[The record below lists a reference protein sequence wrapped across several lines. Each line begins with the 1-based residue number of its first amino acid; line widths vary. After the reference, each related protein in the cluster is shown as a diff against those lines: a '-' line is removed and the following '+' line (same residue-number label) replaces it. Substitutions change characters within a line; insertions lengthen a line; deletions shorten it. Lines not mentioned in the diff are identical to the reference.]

1 MTIGSL
7 DMPTVIGGAGRRGND
22 ETVKLDEMAQ
32 VRKPRRAPAA
42 LPPTAGDV
50 LLASLRRHGVDYLFV
65 NPGTDFPPI
74 VEGFAR
80 AREGKAK
87 VPRPVLVPHENL
99 AVAMAH
105 GAWLVT
111 GAPQAVMVHVNVGT
125 ANAVNMLANASRDRV
140 PLILMA
146 GRSPIMESGVF
157 GARNRS
163 IHWAQEM
170 FDQAGMVRELVKW
183 DYELRNPEQAQGVV
197 ARAVEAA
204 TASPSGPVYLTLPRE
219 PLSAAAG
226 SEPRA
231 AEPRAAPS
239 MPHPDPAAIARL
251 AEWIAEARRP
261 LVVASNLGRVP
272 EDAITLGR
280 VAERFKLPVV
290 AQTPRFLCLAT
301 DHAMH
306 AGFDSGPLLADADLV
321 LVIESDVPWMP
332 DVKAPGAKA
341 RIVHIG
347 EDPAFL
353 RYPMRGFR
361 SDLSIAAGAG
371 TTLTALEAELARR
384 GVRRDAAE
392 GWARRPEPAAAG
404 ADAPH
409 ITPEYLSRCV
419 GEMAGPDGIIVNE
432 YQLRLAHCARPQP
445 GTYFAVSP
453 AGGLGWSVG
462 AALGAKLAAPERF
475 VVATIGDGGFIF
487 ANPTACHW
495 TAEAHA
501 LPIVMVIF
509 NNARYAA
516 VRNATLSMFASG
528 AAGRENGLGLADLSP
543 SPPFEKIAEA
553 HGAFAA
559 RVERPAELPAVLAA
573 ARDAVLTEKR
583 HALVNV
589 ITPY

>member
-1 MTIGSL
+1 MRV
-7 DMPTVIGGAGRRGND
+7 DMGGATQQAIENGCGQSHGEDKARMP
-22 ETVKLDEMAQ
+22 E
-32 VRKPRRAPAA
+32 PRRVPSTM
-42 LPPTAGDV
+42 PPTAGDI
-50 LLASLRRHGVDYLFV
+50 LLASLKRHGIANLFV

-80 AREGKAK
+80 ARETGAE
-87 VPRPVLVPHENL
+87 VPRAVLAPHENL

-105 GAWLVT
+105 GAYLAT

-125 ANAVNMLANASRDRV
+125 ANTVNMLADASRDRI
-140 PLILMA
+140 PLLLMA
-146 GRSPIMESGVF
+146 GRSPFLEDGTF

-183 DYELRNPEQAQGVV
+183 DYELKSPEQAHLVV
-197 ARAVEAA
+197 PRALEAA
-204 TASPSGPVYLTLPRE
+204 LASPGGPVYLTLPRE
-219 PLSAAAG
+219 PLSAPASAPVAG
-226 SEPRA
+226 EAPPRV
-231 AEPRAAPS
+231 PPS
-239 MPHPDPAAIARL
+239 PAHPDPAAIEQLAGWIAGSERPLMIASNVGRLPGEAAALARL
-251 AEWIAEARRP
+251 AE
-261 LVVASNLGRVP
+261 
-272 EDAITLGR
+272 
-280 VAERFKLPVV
+280 RFELPVV
-290 AQTPRFLCLAT
+290 AQTPRFLCLPT
-301 DHAMH
+301 DHPMH
-306 AGFDSGPLLADADLV
+306 AGFDSGALLADADLI
-321 LVIESDVPWMP
+321 LVVESDVPWMP
-332 DVKAPGAKA
+332 SVKAPDPTA

-353 RYPMRGFR
+353 RYPMRSFR

-371 TTLTALEAELARR
+371 PTLEALYAALSAR
-384 GVRRDAAE
+384 GVRRKGD
-392 GWARRPEPAAAG
+392 GSWGKRPARTAG
-404 ADAPH
+404 PDSAH

-419 GEMAGPDGIIVNE
+419 GEMAGPDGIVVNE
-432 YQLRLAHCARPQP
+432 YQLRLDHCSRTRS
-445 GTYFAVSP
+445 GTYFGISP

-462 AALGAKLAAPERF
+462 AALGVKLAAPDRF
-475 VVATIGDGGFIF
+475 VVATIGDGGFVF

-495 TAEAHA
+495 AAEAHG

-543 SPPFEKIAEA
+543 SPPFERIAEA

-559 RVERPAELPAVLAA
+559 RVEQPADLPGVLSAAREAVLKE
-573 ARDAVLTEKR
+573 RR